1 MELVEMSSKQHI
13 SGESFLQEVRTA
25 PEFSTVLA
33 NNHQLDDIVGF
44 CARSSTSVL
53 LIDFNVQ
60 YM

>member
-1 MELVEMSSKQHI
+1 MSSKQHI